1 MNDDIN
7 FLKNETIFN
16 YRVAAIIR
24 YNNKILVQKDTEA
37 PYYSLIGGRCKIRES
52 SIEAILREFKEET
65 GLDATFLKPLAI
77 IENFFTLA
85 FNQKKF
91 HEILIIHELKLKD
104 EKIDIHKILNSVEDT
119 KKDRIT
125 YHWISIDNLKKA
137 SFKPEIVLD
146 ILDSQ
151 EFKHI
156 INKD

>member
-1 MNDDIN
+1 MSNDIN
-7 FLKNETIFN
+7 FLKNDIIFN

-24 YNNKILVQKDTEA
+24 YNDKILVQKDTMA
-37 PYYSLIGGRCKIRES
+37 PYYSLIGGRCKIEES

-65 GLDATFLKPLAI
+65 GLDATLIKPIAI

-104 EKIDIHKILNSVEDT
+104 ENLYKQNIIHTTEES

-125 YHWISIDNLKKA
+125 YHWMSISDLKKE